1 MTDVFIESML
11 CEQTSFLEKI
21 DVEITEAAINLL
33 DKMDPSPLFE
43 AGTGGETKSSGIF
56 DAIIRLLKAL
66 INAIGDGFRKIGN
79 WITGA
84 KVTPEG
90 QTARIHGMDPNTV
103 VKLVDGDLA
112 DASEVLQRATSGKM
126 TVEEAKAFIDKKE
139 AVWNTLKSSAI
150 PVLGLAGFFLGKK
163 MTVDKWVAEAK
174 NAKDA
179 LEQLN
184 YTQGDGTD
192 SKIAS
197 KIAHQYG
204 SEAEKA
210 AAKEAS
216 MEIVN
221 YMNRTTK
228 RGLGFLMNPI
238 RECVQKGYLTSNLQK
253 EAHMMRTTNGRLE
266 LAKQD
271 REKRKA
277 TKAETRGIRRINR
290 NLTKASDKGN
300 ENIGRQIEADN
311 ALDKAKRDTFDNYK

>member
-43 AGTGGETKSSGIF
+43 AGTGGETKSNGIF

-179 LEQLN
+179 L
-184 YTQGDGTD
+184 
-192 SKIAS
+192 
-197 KIAHQYG
+197 
-204 SEAEKA
+204 
-210 AAKEAS
+210 
-216 MEIVN
+216 
-221 YMNRTTK
+221 
-228 RGLGFLMNPI
+228 
-238 RECVQKGYLTSNLQK
+238 
-253 EAHMMRTTNGRLE
+253 
-266 LAKQD
+266 
-271 REKRKA
+271 
-277 TKAETRGIRRINR
+277 
-290 NLTKASDKGN
+290 
-300 ENIGRQIEADN
+300 
-311 ALDKAKRDTFDNYK
+311 